1 MYLLFAAGCSMAI
14 WMLRYDCKKPLVAH
28 VNDKHATVASV
39 STDGAWIATGN
50 RTILI
55 NNKHVTVI

>member
-1 MYLLFAAGCSMAI
+1 MAI